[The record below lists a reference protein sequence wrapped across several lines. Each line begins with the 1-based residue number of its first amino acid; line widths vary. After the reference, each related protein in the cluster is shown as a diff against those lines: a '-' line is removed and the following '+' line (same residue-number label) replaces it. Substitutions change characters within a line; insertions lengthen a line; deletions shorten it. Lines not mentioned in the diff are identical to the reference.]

1 MQLTRLSLTNFRVF
15 NRLDLEVPPKL
26 ILISGAN
33 AQGKTSIL
41 EAIVYLATFSS
52 FHTPLDRQL
61 VNFNLPPEPLQVG
74 RIIAEYERAGRKHS
88 LEVRLILEFNGATM
102 PRYRREL
109 LLDGVKKSV
118 NELFGQF
125 NTVSF
130 LPQMAK
136 IIEDAPSYRRQ
147 YLDDLLSQIHQGYA
161 RHLSDY
167 QKALGQRN
175 ALLKILQETG
185 GEARQLEIWDEIIA
199 RHGAELMA
207 ARILALRELEELAA
221 PIHQDLSRGTEL
233 LRFDYRPAYEPLPD
247 PKNQSALLQMQ
258 PDRSLLPLDALEN
271 GFKTAL
277 HASHREDIARG
288 MTTIGP
294 HRDELRFIGNG
305 IDLGDFGS
313 RGQIRTALLSL
324 KLAELNWMKQ
334 RTGEW
339 PVLLLDEITAELDLK
354 RRADL
359 MAALGK
365 VEQALLTCTD
375 PHVFGEEFR
384 ANACNWTVENGMV
397 NKVAR

>member
-26 ILISGAN
+26 IMISGAN

-41 EAIVYLATFSS
+41 EAVAYLATFSS
-52 FHTPLDRQL
+52 FHTATDRQL

-74 RIIAEYERAGRKHS
+74 RIIAEYERAGRRHS
-88 LEVRLILEFNGATM
+88 LEVRLILEFNGGST

-136 IIEDAPSYRRQ
+136 IIEDSPSYRRQ
-147 YLDDLLSQIHQGYA
+147 YLDELLSQIHPGYA

-175 ALLKILQETG
+175 ALLKILQESG

-207 ARILALRELEELAA
+207 ARILALRELEDLAA
-221 PIHQDLSRGTEL
+221 PIHQDLSRGAEL

-247 PKNQSALLQMQ
+247 PKNQSVLLLMQ
-258 PDRSLLPLDALEN
+258 PDRSQLPLTTLES

-288 MTTIGP
+288 MTTLGP

-324 KLAELNWMKQ
+324 KLAELNWMKA

-339 PVLLLDEITAELDLK
+339 PVLLLDEITAELDLQ

-384 ANACNWTVENGMV
+384 ASASNWTVENGMV
-397 NKVAR
+397 NKVVL

>member
-15 NRLDLEVPPKL
+15 NRLDLELPPKL

-41 EAIVYLATFSS
+41 EAVAYLATFSS

-61 VNFNLPPEPLQVG
+61 VNFNLQPEPLQVG
-74 RIIAEYERAGRKHS
+74 RILGEYERAGRKHS
-88 LEVRLILEFNGATM
+88 LEVRLILEFNGSSV
-102 PRYRREL
+102 PRYRREM

-136 IIEDAPSYRRQ
+136 IIEDAPFNRRQ
-147 YLDDLLSQIHQGYA
+147 YLDELLSQIQPGYA
-161 RHLSDY
+161 RHLNDY

-175 ALLKILQETG
+175 ALLKILQESG

-199 RHGAELMA
+199 LHGAELMA
-207 ARILALRELEELAA
+207 ARIKALRELEELAT
-221 PIHQDLSRGTEL
+221 PIHTDLSRGMEL
-233 LRFDYRPAYEPLPD
+233 MRFDYRPAYEPLPD
-247 PKNQSALLQMQ
+247 PKHQTVLLQTQ
-258 PDRSLLPLDALEN
+258 PDRTQIPLDVLET

-277 HASHREDIARG
+277 RGAHREDIARG
-288 MTTIGP
+288 MTTLGP
-294 HRDELRFIGNG
+294 HRDELRFIANG

-339 PVLLLDEITAELDLK
+339 PVLLLDEITAELDLQ

-359 MAALGK
+359 MAALGN

-375 PHVFGEEFR
+375 PHVFGEDLR
-384 ANACNWTVENGMV
+384 QNACKWSVAGGMV
-397 NKVAR
+397 NKAAA

>member
-1 MQLTRLSLTNFRVF
+1 MQLKRLSLTNFRVF
-15 NRLDLEVPPKL
+15 NRLDLEVPPNL
-26 ILISGAN
+26 TLISGAN

-41 EAIVYLATFSS
+41 EAIAYLSTFSS
-52 FHTPLDRQL
+52 FHTALDRQL

-74 RIIAEYERAGRKHS
+74 RIIGDYERSGRKHS
-88 LEVRLILEFNGATM
+88 LEVRLILEFNGGTA

-130 LPQMAK
+130 LPQMAR
-136 IIEDAPSYRRQ
+136 IIEDAPSHRRQ
-147 YLDDLLSQIHQGYA
+147 YLDELLSQIHPGYA
-161 RHLSDY
+161 RHLNDY

-175 ALLKILQETG
+175 ALLKILQESG

-207 ARILALRELEELAA
+207 ARILALRELEALAV
-221 PIHQDLSRGTEL
+221 PIHTDLSRGAEL
-233 LRFDYRPAYEPLPD
+233 LRFDYKPAYEPLPD
-247 PKNQSALLQMQ
+247 PKHQNVLLQMQ
-258 PDRSLLPLDALEN
+258 PDRGQLPLELLET
-271 GFKTAL
+271 GFKKAL

-288 MTTIGP
+288 LTTLGP

-339 PVLLLDEITAELDLK
+339 PVLLLDEITAELDLQ

-359 MAALGK
+359 MAALGQ

-375 PHVFGEEFR
+375 PHVFEDEIR
-384 ANACNWTVENGMV
+384 QKACNLTVADGMV
-397 NKVAR
+397 NRVMV

>member
-15 NRLDLEVPPKL
+15 NRLDLELPPNL

-41 EAIVYLATFSS
+41 EAVAYLATFSS

-74 RIIAEYERAGRKHS
+74 RIIGEYERAGRKHS
-88 LEVRLILEFNGATM
+88 LEVRLILEFNGGSV

-136 IIEDAPSYRRQ
+136 IIEDAPSHRRQ
-147 YLDDLLSQIHQGYA
+147 YLDELLSQIHPGYA
-161 RHLSDY
+161 RHLNDY

-175 ALLKILQETG
+175 ALLKILQESG
-185 GEARQLEIWDEIIA
+185 GEAHQLEIWDEIIA

-207 ARILALRELEELAA
+207 GRITALRELEELAA
-221 PIHQDLSRGTEL
+221 PIHSDLSRGAEL
-233 LRFDYRPAYEPLPD
+233 MRFDYRPAYEPLPD
-247 PKNQSALLQMQ
+247 PKHQSVLLQTQ
-258 PDRSLLPLDALEN
+258 PDRSQIPMDALEN

-277 HASHREDIARG
+277 RGAHREDIARG
-288 MTTIGP
+288 MTTLGP
-294 HRDELRFIGNG
+294 HRDELRFIANG

-339 PVLLLDEITAELDLK
+339 PVLLLDEITAELDLQ

-359 MAALGK
+359 MSALGK

-375 PHVFGEEFR
+375 PHVFGDDMR
-384 ANACNWTVENGMV
+384 QKSSNWLVAGGMV
-397 NKVAR
+397 NKAAV